1 VALTARTPFG
11 RLRNHRAD
19 RRRRHGVRIR
29 ARDTKLNRD
38 VALKILPDALAR
50 AGSAVPVHRRSAGP
64 ASLKH
69 PNIARI
75 DGLEEYGG
83 ALALYEAIGMS
94 ISARRTS
101 ARLAAL

>member
-1 VALTARTPFG
+1 
-11 RLRNHRAD
+11 
-19 RRRRHGVRIR
+19 
-29 ARDTKLNRD
+29 
-38 VALKILPDALAR
+38 VALKILPDAVAR
-50 AGSAVPVHRRSAGP
+50 AGSAGPVHRRSAGL

-75 DGLEEYGG
+75 DSLEEYDS

-94 ISARRTS
+94 TFARRTS